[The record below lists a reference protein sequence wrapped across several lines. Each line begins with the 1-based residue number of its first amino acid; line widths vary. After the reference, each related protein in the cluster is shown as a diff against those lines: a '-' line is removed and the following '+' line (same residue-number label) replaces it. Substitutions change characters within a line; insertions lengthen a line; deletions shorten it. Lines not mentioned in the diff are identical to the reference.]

1 MAPKPLAV
9 LKKGLAKFS
18 SRIKDRKD
26 KLTMKLSRNE
36 TIPPADEEWLD
47 NEANTV
53 EEQCVLDALEEAS
66 DYERGV
72 ERLDENGKNIVKK
85 LRELAE
91 DQMAGN
97 KRKRMKFYIPQSIT
111 H

>member
-1 MAPKPLAV
+1 MAPKPLDL
-9 LKKGLAKFS
+9 LKKRLAKFS
-18 SRIKDRKD
+18 NRIKDRKD
-26 KLTMKLSRNE
+26 KLTTKLSQNE
-36 TIPPADEEWLD
+36 KISPAEEQCLD
-47 NEANTV
+47 NKANTV

-85 LRELAE
+85 LREWAGG
-91 DQMAGN
+91 QMAGN
-97 KRKRMKFYIPQSIT
+97 KQKRTKICIPQSIT